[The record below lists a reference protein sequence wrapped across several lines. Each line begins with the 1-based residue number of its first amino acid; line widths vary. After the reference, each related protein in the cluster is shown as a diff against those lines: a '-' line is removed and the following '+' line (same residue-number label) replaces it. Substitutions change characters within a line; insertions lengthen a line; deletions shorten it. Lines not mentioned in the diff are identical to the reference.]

1 MTEQRQLTLAQM
13 EAGQSGTVAQ
23 IIGGH
28 TLAQRL
34 EALGIRPG
42 KKVTKQ
48 NTMLFHGP
56 VTVLVDRSQVALG
69 YGMASSVVLDVD
81 TPSSKPVKTR

>member
-13 EAGQSGTVAQ
+13 EAGQSGIVAQ

-28 TLAQRL
+28 ILAQRL

-69 YGMASSVVLDVD
+69 YGMASNVVLDVD
-81 TPSSKPVKTR
+81 TPSFKPVKTR